1 MLKHHRKP
9 CAQTLKFIC
18 VGHMHAV
25 AVMPHPDQLV
35 IQAHGAVVGSF
46 QKVDTTQE
54 GALARSAG
62 ADQADHIAGLGI
74 ERNALEH
81 FVVAIA
87 FMQVFNGQFVHVQ
100 TS

>member
-1 MLKHHRKP
+1 MD
-9 CAQTLKFIC
+9 
-18 VGHMHAV
+18 HANW
-25 AVMPHPDQLV
+25 LV
-35 IQAHGAVVGSF
+35 IQAHGTVVGRF

-54 GALARSAG
+54 GALARSTG
-62 ADQADHIAGLGI
+62 ADQADHIACLGI